1 MNHLTCPRSSLKT
14 KEHGGESGGI
24 ALQQALDP
32 RPRQSGG
39 YRKSREG
46 LGDHGASNLSDIN
59 VGKTW

>member
-1 MNHLTCPRSSLKT
+1 LKT
-14 KEHGGESGGI
+14 KEHSGESGGI

-46 LGDHGASNLSDIN
+46 LGDHGASNLSDFN